1 MKGYGVRERG
11 SRFPVFTSERS
22 RSPRARVAVSASGGQ
37 RHRGVR
43 HEGLLAYG
51 RRVAVST
58 SEGLF
63 SASEGRGV
71 CESRCPQRSRT
82 SRAKGRGLHELGV
95 ARGSTLVE
103 RGSFDGLVRLVHV
116 PKVEET
122 RTILDFLWYGRVT
135 DQRRVESTFDVR
147 RSTFDVRSVKGVDSN
162 RLLDVPCSRMPSSSP
177 GPLHPAATIFD
188 CRW

>member
-1 MKGYGVRERG
+1 VKGYGVRERG

-22 RSPRARVAVSASGGQ
+22 RSPRARVAVSGSGGQ

-147 RSTFDVRSVKGVDSN
+147 RSIGQRRRFE
-162 RLLDVPCSRMPSSSP
+162 SP
-177 GPLHPAATIFD
+177 ARCALFPYAIIKPRPAAS
-188 CRW
+188 RSNHLRLSMVE